1 MRSKSILVTIYYEQR
16 VKGQRLLLDE
26 NNGTEEWDY
35 EISLNRLLQD
45 HLQEVNVD
53 GVRVIDV
60 AIDTDR
66 ERIQEV
72 LIKKEMK

>member
-66 ERIQEV
+66 ERIQKV

>member
-1 MRSKSILVTIYYEQR
+1 MRSKSILVTIYYEQE

-45 HLQEVNVD
+45 HLKEVNVN
-53 GVRVIDV
+53 GVRIIDV

-66 ERIQEV
+66 ERIHEV
-72 LIKKEMK
+72 LSKKEL